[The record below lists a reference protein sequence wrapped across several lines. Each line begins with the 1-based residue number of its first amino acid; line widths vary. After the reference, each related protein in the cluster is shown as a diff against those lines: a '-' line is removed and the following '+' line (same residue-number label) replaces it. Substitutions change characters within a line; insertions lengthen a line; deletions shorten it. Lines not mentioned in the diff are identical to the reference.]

1 MDVRLT
7 PAMLSSLQK
16 MLQTGAPSATAATA
30 TTAASA
36 AAAAPGTGG
45 AFAAALGDALKDV
58 SRSQSA
64 ATDLQR
70 RFQAGVEGV
79 SLEETMIAM
88 QKAQI
93 GFQAALA
100 VRNRLVSAYTDIMN
114 MQV

>member
-16 MLQTGAPSATAATA
+16 MLQSGVPSAPAAVGPAAGVATAAT
-30 TTAASA
+30 
-36 AAAAPGTGG
+36 GG
-45 AFAAALGDALKDV
+45 SFAAALGDALQGV
-58 SRSQSA
+58 SQSQKSSI
-64 ATDLQR
+64 DMQR